1 MNAGAPPAYGDFHL
15 LPIAGE
21 RREGRA
27 GSRLE
32 VTDPYRGDT
41 LLGIAMASEADMDEA
56 YRAAARV
63 QPDWAAKGPGERSA
77 VMHRAVRIF
86 DERKDEIIDWL
97 VRESGST
104 QAKAAIE
111 WGSARAITLEA
122 ASMPGRSHG
131 RVLPSDVPGKQSL
144 VYRRPLGV
152 VGVISPWNFPLHLSI
167 RSVAPALA
175 LGNAVVVKPASDT
188 PVTGGLLLERIF
200 DEAGLPP
207 GLLSVVVGAGSE
219 IGDAFVAHPV
229 PSFISF
235 TGSTPVGRG
244 IGRIASGGEHL
255 KRVALEL
262 GGNSPFVVLADA
274 DVVAAVDAAV
284 SGKFLHQGQI

>member
-1 MNAGAPPAYGDFHL
+1 M
-15 LPIAGE
+15 
-21 RREGRA
+21 
-27 GSRLE
+27 
-32 VTDPYRGDT
+32 
-41 LLGIAMASEADMDEA
+41 
-56 YRAAARV
+56 
-63 QPDWAAKGPGERSA
+63 
-77 VMHRAVRIF
+77 
-86 DERKDEIIDWL
+86 
-97 VRESGST
+97 
-104 QAKAAIE
+104 
-111 WGSARAITLEA
+111 
-122 ASMPGRSHG
+122 
-131 RVLPSDVPGKQSL
+131 
-144 VYRRPLGV
+144 
-152 VGVISPWNFPLHLSI
+152 
-167 RSVAPALA
+167 APALA

-235 TGSTPVGRG
+235 TGSTSVGRG

-274 DVVAAVDAAV
+274 DLAAAVDAAV
-284 SGKFLHQGQI
+284 SGKFLRQGQI